1 VSIWTPEWRILV
13 NSVEYTS
20 VTLANLTMSS
30 GRRDIYSQPTAGY
43 CNVELINTDGSNIDI
58 DINDGLTIEVKN
70 SAGTFVPI
78 FGGFITDIE
87 VSIRGAGN
95 IGISQSIK
103 LIALGALARL
113 PRILTDGVLT
123 TDFEGDQIYTILN
136 PVLSGTWNEVSAS
149 QTWAAYNPTTTWANA
164 ENTGLGEIDRPGNYE
179 LENRSSSRTD
189 VYSLVSLLATSGLG
203 YIYEDSSGRI
213 GYADST
219 HRSQYLAAN
228 GYVEVSANDALAAGI
243 KTTTRAGDIR
253 NSITLKYGNNS
264 ANETSASDSTSINI
278 YGSAA
283 QIITTTIKHLADAED
298 QADFYLTLRANP
310 QAIFDS
316 ITFQIG
322 NSEISDLDR
331 DALFGVFMGMP
342 MQISDLPTNMDL
354 GVFQG
359 FVEGWTIAAGVKS
372 MAINLILSP
381 VSYSLQA
388 MKWNDVG
395 VAETWNSL
403 SATMTWQEALIVV

>member
-1 VSIWTPEWRILV
+1 M
-13 NSVEYTS
+13 
-20 VTLANLTMSS
+20 TLANLVISS
-30 GRRDIYSQPTAGY
+30 GRRDIYTQPAAGY
-43 CNVELINTDGSNIDI
+43 CNVELINTDGSNIAI

-113 PRILTDGVLT
+113 PRILTEGVLT
-123 TDFEGDQIYTILN
+123 TDFDGDQIASILN
-136 PVLSGTWNEVSAS
+136 STLAGSWNEISAS
-149 QTWAAYNPTTTWANA
+149 QTWAAYNPTTTWAFA
-164 ENTGLGEIDRPGNYE
+164 ESGAIGEIDQPGNYE
-179 LENRSSSRTD
+179 LENRSADRTD

-203 YIYEDSSGRI
+203 YIYEDGSGRI

-219 HRSQYLAAN
+219 HRSQYLATN

-243 KTTTRAGDIR
+243 KTTTRSGDIR

-264 ANETSASDSTSINI
+264 ASEVSDSDAASIAT

-298 QADFYLTLRANP
+298 QAAFYLTLRANP

-322 NSEISDLDR
+322 NSEISDSDR
-331 DALFGVFMGMP
+331 DALIGVFMGMP

-359 FVEGWTIAAGVKS
+359 FVEGWTISAGVKS

-381 VSYSLQA
+381 VAFSLQA
-388 MKWNDVG
+388 MKWSDVS
-395 VAETWNSL
+395 VAETWNTL
-403 SATMTWQEALIVV
+403 SPTLTWQEALIVV

>member
-1 VSIWTPEWRILV
+1 LSIWTPDWRIQI
-13 NSVEYTS
+13 NGTEYTS
-20 VTLANLTMSS
+20 VTLANLVITS
-30 GRRDIYSQPTAGY
+30 GRRDIYSQPAAGY
-43 CNVELINTDGSNIDI
+43 CNVELINTDGSTINI

-70 SAGTFVPI
+70 SAGNYVAI

-87 VSIRGAGN
+87 VSIRGAGS

-113 PRILTDGVLT
+113 PRVLTDGVLT
-123 TDFEGDQIYTILN
+123 TDFDGDQIYTILN
-136 PVLSGTWNEVSAS
+136 AVLAGTWNDVSAS
-149 QTWAAYNPTTTWANA
+149 QTWAAYNPTQTWAFA
-164 ENTGLGEIDRPGNYE
+164 ESGIGEIDQPGNYE
-179 LENRSSSRTD
+179 LENRSSSRID

-243 KTTTRAGDIR
+243 KTTTRSGDIR
-253 NSITLKYGNNS
+253 NSVTLKYGNNS
-264 ANETSASDSTSINI
+264 ASEVSASDATSIKQ

-283 QIITTTIKHLADAED
+283 QIITTTLKHTVDANS
-298 QADFYLTLRANP
+298 QAQFYLTLRANP

-322 NSEISDLDR
+322 NSEISDSDR
-331 DALFGVFMGMP
+331 DALIGVFMGMP

-359 FVEGWTIAAGVKS
+359 FVEGWTISAGVKS

-381 VSYSLQA
+381 VAFSLQA
-388 MKWNDVG
+388 MKWSNVN
-395 VAETWNSL
+395 VAETWSSL
-403 SATMTWQEALIVV
+403 SPTLTWQEALIVV

>member
-1 VSIWTPEWRILV
+1 MSIWTPDWRIQI
-13 NSVEYTS
+13 NGVEYTS
-20 VTLANLTMSS
+20 VTLANLVISS
-30 GRRDIYSQPTAGY
+30 GRRDIYSQPAAGY
-43 CNVELINTDGSNIDI
+43 CNVELINTDGSTIDI

-87 VSIRGAGN
+87 VSIRGAGS

-123 TDFEGDQIYTILN
+123 ADFDGDQIYSILN

-253 NSITLKYGNNS
+253 NSITLKYGNGS
-264 ANETSASDSTSINI
+264 TSETSASDSASMDT

-322 NSEISDLDR
+322 NSEITDSDR
-331 DALFGVFMGMP
+331 DALIGVFMGMP

-359 FVEGWTIAAGVKS
+359 FVEGWTISAGVKS
-372 MAINLILSP
+372 MAVNLILSP
-381 VSYSLQA
+381 VAYSLQA
-388 MKWNDVG
+388 MQWGDVG
-395 VAETWNSL
+395 VAETWNTL
-403 SATMTWQEALIVV
+403 SATLTWQEALIVV

>member
-1 VSIWTPEWRILV
+1 
-13 NSVEYTS
+13 
-20 VTLANLTMSS
+20 MSS

-331 DALFGVFMGMP
+331 DALIGVFMGMP

>member
-1 VSIWTPEWRILV
+1 MSVWTPDWRIQI
-13 NSVEYTS
+13 NGVEYTS
-20 VTLANLTMSS
+20 VTLANLVVTS

-43 CNVELINTDGSNIDI
+43 CNVELINTDGSPIEI

-70 SAGTFVPI
+70 SAGNFVAI

-87 VSIRGAGN
+87 VSIRGAGS

-113 PRILTDGVLT
+113 PRILTNGVLT
-123 TDFEGDQIYTILN
+123 ADQDGDQIYAILN
-136 PVLSGTWNEVSAS
+136 SVLATSWNDLSAS
-149 QTWAAYNPTTTWANA
+149 LIWADYDPTVTWANA
-164 ENTGLGEIDRPGNYE
+164 DAGSLGEIDRPGNYE

-189 VYSLVSLLATSGLG
+189 VYSLVQMLATSGLG
-203 YIYEDSSGRI
+203 YIFEDASGRI

-228 GYVEVSANDALAAGI
+228 GYVEVSANDALASGI
-243 KTTTRAGDIR
+243 KTTTRSGDIR
-253 NSITLKYGNNS
+253 NSITIKYGNNS
-264 ANETSASDSTSINI
+264 ASETNASDATSINT

-283 QIITTTIKHLADAED
+283 QIITTTIKHLADAQN
-298 QADFYLTLRANP
+298 QAQFYLTLRANP

-322 NSEISDLDR
+322 NSEISNADR
-331 DALFGVFMGMP
+331 DALIGVFMGMP
-342 MQISDLPTNMDL
+342 MQISDLPINMDL

-359 FVEGWTIAAGVKS
+359 FVEGWTITAGVKS

-388 MKWNDVG
+388 MRWNDVS

-403 SATMTWQEALIVV
+403 SATLTWQEALIVV

>member
-1 VSIWTPEWRILV
+1 M
-13 NSVEYTS
+13 
-20 VTLANLTMSS
+20 TLANLVIAS
-30 GRRDIYSQPTAGY
+30 GRRNIYEQPAAGY
-43 CNVELINTDGSNIDI
+43 CNVELINTDGSTIDI

-70 SAGTFVPI
+70 SAGNFVAI

-113 PRILTDGVLT
+113 PRILTNGVLT
-123 TDFEGDQIYTILN
+123 TNFDGDQIYTILN
-136 PVLSGTWNEVSAS
+136 AVLAGTWNDVSAS
-149 QTWAAYNPTTTWANA
+149 QTWAAYDPTVTWANA
-164 ENTGLGEIDRPGNYE
+164 ESGSLGEIDRPGNYE

-189 VYSLVSLLATSGLG
+189 VYSLVQLLANSGLG

-219 HRSQYLAAN
+219 HRAQYLATN

-243 KTTTRAGDIR
+243 KTTTRSGDIR
-253 NSITLKYGNNS
+253 NSVTIKYGNNS
-264 ANETSASDSTSINI
+264 ASETSASDADSIKQ

-283 QIITTTIKHLADAED
+283 QIITTTVKHLVDAQT
-298 QADFYLTLRANP
+298 QAQFYLTLRANP

-322 NSEISDLDR
+322 NNEISDADR
-331 DALFGVFMGMP
+331 DALIGVFMGMP

-359 FVEGWTIAAGVKS
+359 FVEGWTISAGVKS
-372 MAINLILSP
+372 MAMNLILSP
-381 VSYSLQA
+381 VAFSEQA
-388 MKWNDVG
+388 MRWNDVG
-395 VAETWNSL
+395 VAETWNTL
-403 SATMTWQEALIVV
+403 SPTLTWQEALIVV

>member
-1 VSIWTPEWRILV
+1 MSVWTPDWRILI

-20 VTLANLTMSS
+20 VTLANLVASS
-30 GRRDIYSQPTAGY
+30 GRRDIYAQPPAGY
-43 CNVELINTDGSNIDI
+43 CNVELINTDGSAIEI
-58 DINDGLTIEVKN
+58 FINDGLTIEVKN
-70 SAGTFVPI
+70 SAGTFIPI

-123 TDFEGDQIYTILN
+123 TDFDGDQIAAILN
-136 PVLSGTWNEVSAS
+136 AELAGKWNDVPAAE
-149 QTWAAYNPTTTWANA
+149 TWAAYNPTTTWANA
-164 ENTGLGEIDRPGNYE
+164 ESEGIGEIDQPGNYE
-179 LENRSSSRTD
+179 LENRSSDRID
-189 VYSLVSLLATSGLG
+189 VYSLISLLATSGLG

-219 HRSQYLAAN
+219 HRSQYLVAN

-243 KTTTRAGDIR
+243 KTTTRSGDIR
-253 NSITLKYGNNS
+253 NSITLRYGNNS
-264 ANETSASDSTSINI
+264 ASEVSESDAASISI

-283 QIITTTIKHLADAED
+283 QIITTTLKHKTDAEN
-298 QADFYLTLRANP
+298 QADFYLTLRATP
-310 QAIFDS
+310 QPIFDS

-322 NSEISDLDR
+322 NPEISNTDR
-331 DALFGVFMGMP
+331 DALIGVFMGMP
-342 MQISDLPTNMDL
+342 MQISDLPSNMDL

-359 FVEGWTIAAGVKS
+359 FVEGWTITAGVKS
-372 MAINLILSP
+372 MAINLNLSP

-395 VAETWNSL
+395 VAETWNTL
-403 SATMTWQEALIVV
+403 SATMTWQEALIVQ

>member
-1 VSIWTPEWRILV
+1 MSIWTPEWRILV

>member
-1 VSIWTPEWRILV
+1 VSVWTPEWRILI

-20 VTLANLTMSS
+20 VTLANLVTSS

-43 CNVELINTDGSNIDI
+43 CNVELINTDGSAITIN
-58 DINDGLTIEVKN
+58 INDGLTIEVKN

-123 TDFEGDQIYTILN
+123 SDYDGNQIAAILTDIFAGDWNSVPAAL
-136 PVLSGTWNEVSAS
+136 TWSAYD
-149 QTWAAYNPTTTWANA
+149 ATTTWANA
-164 ENTGLGEIDRPGNYE
+164 ESSGIGEIDQPGNYE
-179 LENRSSSRTD
+179 LTNRSSSRTD
-189 VYSLVSLLATSGLG
+189 VYSLIQLLATSGLG
-203 YIYEDSSGRI
+203 YIYEDSAGQI

-243 KTTTRAGDIR
+243 KTTTRSGDIR
-253 NSITLKYGNNS
+253 NSVTLKWGNNS
-264 ANETSASDSTSINI
+264 ASEVSASDAASIATF
-278 YGSAA
+278 GSAA
-283 QIITTTIKHLADAED
+283 QIITTTLKHEADAEN

-322 NSEISDLDR
+322 NSEISDSDR
-331 DALFGVFMGMP
+331 DALIGVFMGMP

-359 FVEGWTIAAGVKS
+359 FVEGWTISAGVKS

-381 VSYSLQA
+381 VAYSLQA
-388 MKWNDVG
+388 MRWNDVS

-403 SATMTWQEALIVV
+403 SATLTWQEALIVV

>member
-1 VSIWTPEWRILV
+1 VSIWTPDWRILI

-20 VTLANLTMSS
+20 VTLANLVISS
-30 GRRDIYSQPTAGY
+30 GRRDIYSQPAAGY
-43 CNVELINTDGSNIDI
+43 CNVELINTDGSTIDI

-70 SAGTFVPI
+70 SAGNFVAI
-78 FGGFITDIE
+78 FGGFITDVE

-113 PRILTDGVLT
+113 PRTLTNGVLT
-123 TDFEGDQIYTILN
+123 ADFDGDQIYTILN
-136 PVLSGTWNEVSAS
+136 AVLAGTWNDVSAS
-149 QTWAAYNPTTTWANA
+149 QTWAAYDPTVTWANA
-164 ENTGLGEIDRPGNYE
+164 ESGSLGQIDRPGNYE

-219 HRSQYLAAN
+219 HRAQYLATN

-243 KTTTRAGDIR
+243 KTTTRSGDIR
-253 NSITLKYGNNS
+253 NSVTIKYGNNS
-264 ANETSASDSTSINI
+264 ASEVSDSDSDSIKQ

-283 QIITTTIKHLADAED
+283 QIITTTLKHTADATS
-298 QADFYLTLRANP
+298 QAQFYLTLRANP

-322 NSEISDLDR
+322 NSEISDSDR
-331 DALFGVFMGMP
+331 DALIGVFMGMP

-359 FVEGWTIAAGVKS
+359 FVEGWTISAGVKS

-381 VSYSLQA
+381 VAFSEQA
-388 MKWNDVG
+388 MRWNDVG
-395 VAETWNSL
+395 VAETWNTL
-403 SATMTWQEALIVV
+403 SPTLTWQEALIVV

>member
-1 VSIWTPEWRILV
+1 MSVWTPDWRIQI
-13 NSVEYTS
+13 NGVEYTS
-20 VTLANLTMSS
+20 VTLANLVVTS

-43 CNVELINTDGSNIDI
+43 CNVELINTDGSPIEI

-70 SAGTFVPI
+70 SAGNFVAI

-87 VSIRGAGN
+87 VSIRGAGS

-113 PRILTDGVLT
+113 PRILTNGVLT
-123 TDFEGDQIYTILN
+123 ADQDGDQIYAILN
-136 PVLSGTWNEVSAS
+136 SVLATSWNDLSAS
-149 QTWAAYNPTTTWANA
+149 LIWADYDPTVTWANA
-164 ENTGLGEIDRPGNYE
+164 DAGSLGEIDRPGNYE

-189 VYSLVSLLATSGLG
+189 VYSLVQMLATSGLG
-203 YIYEDSSGRI
+203 YIFEDASGRI

-228 GYVEVSANDALAAGI
+228 GYVEVSANDALASGI
-243 KTTTRAGDIR
+243 KTTTRSGDIR
-253 NSITLKYGNNS
+253 NSITIKYGNNS
-264 ANETSASDSTSINI
+264 ASETSASDATSINT

-283 QIITTTIKHLADAED
+283 QIITTTIKHLADAQN
-298 QADFYLTLRANP
+298 QAQFYLTLRANP

-322 NSEISDLDR
+322 NSEISNADR
-331 DALFGVFMGMP
+331 DALIGVFMGMP
-342 MQISDLPTNMDL
+342 MQISDLPINMDL

-359 FVEGWTIAAGVKS
+359 FVEGWTITAGVKS

-388 MKWNDVG
+388 MRWNDVS

-403 SATMTWQEALIVV
+403 SATLTWQEALIVV

>member
-1 VSIWTPEWRILV
+1 MSNWTPEWRILID
-13 NSVEYTS
+13 SVEYTS

-30 GRRDIYSQPTAGY
+30 GRRDIYAQPAAGY

-58 DINDGLTIEVKN
+58 QINDGLTIEVKN

-123 TDFEGDQIYTILN
+123 TDFEGDQIYSILN
-136 PVLSGTWNEVSAS
+136 PVLSGIWNDVSAS
-149 QTWAAYNPTTTWANA
+149 QTWAAYNPTTTWTNA

-189 VYSLVSLLATSGLG
+189 VYSLISLLATSGLG

-253 NSITLKYGNNS
+253 NSITLKYGNGS
-264 ANETSASDSTSINI
+264 TSETSASDSASIDT

-322 NSEISDLDR
+322 NSEISDSDR
-331 DALFGVFMGMP
+331 DALIGVFMGMP

-359 FVEGWTIAAGVKS
+359 FVEGWTISAGVKS

-381 VSYSLQA
+381 VAYSLQA
-388 MKWNDVG
+388 MQWGDVG
-395 VAETWNSL
+395 VAETWNTL
-403 SATMTWQEALIVV
+403 SVTLTWQEALIVV

>member
-1 VSIWTPEWRILV
+1 MSIWTPDWRIQI
-13 NSVEYTS
+13 NGVEYTS
-20 VTLANLTMSS
+20 VTLANLVISS
-30 GRRDIYSQPTAGY
+30 GRRDIYSQPAAGY
-43 CNVELINTDGSNIDI
+43 CNVELINTDGSTIDI

-78 FGGFITDIE
+78 FGGFITDVE
-87 VSIRGAGN
+87 VSIRGAGS

-113 PRILTDGVLT
+113 PRILTNGVLT
-123 TDFEGDQIYTILN
+123 ADQDGDQIYTILN
-136 PVLSGTWNEVSAS
+136 SVLAGTWNDVSAS
-149 QTWAAYNPTTTWANA
+149 QTWAAYDPTATWANA
-164 ENTGLGEIDRPGNYE
+164 ESGGLGEIDRPGNYE

-203 YIYEDSSGRI
+203 YIFEDSSGRI

-219 HRSQYLAAN
+219 HRAQYLAAN
-228 GYVEVSANDALAAGI
+228 GYVDVSANDALAAGI
-243 KTTTRAGDIR
+243 KTTTRSGDIR
-253 NSITLKYGNNS
+253 NGITIKYGNNS
-264 ANETSASDSTSINI
+264 ASEVSDSDADSIEQ

-283 QIITTTIKHLADAED
+283 QIITTTLKHTADATS
-298 QADFYLTLRANP
+298 QAQFYLTLRANP

-322 NSEISDLDR
+322 NSEISDSDR
-331 DALFGVFMGMP
+331 DALIGVFMGMP
-342 MQISDLPTNMDL
+342 MQISDLPTNMNL

-359 FVEGWTIAAGVKS
+359 FVEGWTISAGVKS

-388 MKWNDVG
+388 MRWNDVG
-395 VAETWNSL
+395 VAETWNTL
-403 SATMTWQEALIVV
+403 SNTMTWQQALIVA

>member
-1 VSIWTPEWRILV
+1 MSVWTPDWRIQI
-13 NSVEYTS
+13 NGTEYTS
-20 VTLANLTMSS
+20 VTLANLVISS
-30 GRRDIYSQPTAGY
+30 GRRDIYSQPAAGY
-43 CNVELINTDGSNIDI
+43 CNVELINTDGSTIDI

-70 SAGTFVPI
+70 SAGNYVAI

-113 PRILTDGVLT
+113 PRTLTNGVLT
-123 TDFEGDQIYTILN
+123 ADFDGDQIYTILN
-136 PVLSGTWNEVSAS
+136 AILAGTWNDVSAS
-149 QTWAAYNPTTTWANA
+149 QTWAAYDPTVTWANA
-164 ENTGLGEIDRPGNYE
+164 ESGSLGEIDRPGNYE

-189 VYSLVSLLATSGLG
+189 VYSLVQLLATSGLG
-203 YIYEDSSGRI
+203 YIFEDSSGRI

-219 HRSQYLAAN
+219 HRAQYLATN
-228 GYVEVSANDALAAGI
+228 GYVEVSANDALASGI
-243 KTTTRAGDIR
+243 KTTTRSGDIR
-253 NSITLKYGNNS
+253 NSVTIKYGNNS
-264 ANETSASDSTSINI
+264 ASEVSASDATSIKQ

-283 QIITTTIKHLADAED
+283 QIITTTLKHTADANT
-298 QADFYLTLRANP
+298 QAQFYLTLRANP

-322 NSEISDLDR
+322 NSEISDSDR
-331 DALFGVFMGMP
+331 DALIGVFMGMP

-359 FVEGWTIAAGVKS
+359 FVEGWTISAGVKS

-381 VSYSLQA
+381 VAFSEQA
-388 MKWNDVG
+388 MRWNDVG
-395 VAETWNSL
+395 VAETWLTL
-403 SATMTWQEALIVV
+403 SPTLTWQEALIVV

>member
-1 VSIWTPEWRILV
+1 M
-13 NSVEYTS
+13 
-20 VTLANLTMSS
+20 TLANLVVSS
-30 GRRDIYSQPTAGY
+30 GRRDIYSQPAAGY
-43 CNVELINTDGSNIDI
+43 CNVELINTDGSAITI

-113 PRILTDGVLT
+113 PRILTDGVLVS
-123 TDFEGDQIYTILN
+123 DYDGDQIASILGSLLAGN
-136 PVLSGTWNEVSAS
+136 WNSVSAS
-149 QTWAAYNPTTTWANA
+149 QTWAAYDPTVTWANA
-164 ENTGLGEIDRPGNYE
+164 ESGSLGEIDQPGNYE
-179 LENRSSSRTD
+179 LENRSSDRID
-189 VYSLVSLLATSGLG
+189 VYSLVSTLATSGLG

-243 KTTTRAGDIR
+243 KTTTRSGDIR
-253 NSITLKYGNNS
+253 NSITLKWGNNS
-264 ANETSASDSTSINI
+264 ASEVSASDAASIST

-283 QIITTTIKHLADAED
+283 QIITTTLKHESDAEN

-310 QAIFDS
+310 QPIFDS

-322 NSEISDLDR
+322 NSEISDSDR
-331 DALFGVFMGMP
+331 DALIGVFMGMP

-359 FVEGWTIAAGVKS
+359 FVEGWTITAGVKS

-381 VSYSLQA
+381 VAYSLQA
-388 MKWNDVG
+388 MRWSDVS

-403 SATMTWQEALIVV
+403 SATLTWQEALIVV

>member
-1 VSIWTPEWRILV
+1 MSNWTPDWRI
-13 NSVEYTS
+13 SIDGVEYTS
-20 VTLANLTMSS
+20 VTLANLVISS
-30 GRRDIYSQPTAGY
+30 GRRDIYTQPAAGY

-87 VSIRGAGN
+87 VSIRGAGS

-113 PRILTDGVLT
+113 PRILTEGVLT
-123 TDFEGDQIYTILN
+123 TDFDGDQIAAILGAE
-136 PVLSGTWNEVSAS
+136 LAGSWNDVSAS
-149 QTWAAYNPTTTWANA
+149 LIWSAYDPTTTWANA
-164 ENTGLGEIDRPGNYE
+164 ESGSLGEIDQPGNYE
-179 LENRSSSRTD
+179 LENRLANRTD

-203 YIYEDSSGRI
+203 YLYEDGSGRI

-243 KTTTRAGDIR
+243 KTTTRSGDIR

-264 ANETSASDSTSINI
+264 ASEVSDSDAESIAT

-283 QIITTTIKHLADAED
+283 QIITTTLKHTADATS
-298 QADFYLTLRANP
+298 QAAFYLTLRANP

-322 NSEISDLDR
+322 NSEISNSDR
-331 DALFGVFMGMP
+331 DALISVFMGMP
-342 MQISDLPTNMDL
+342 MQISDLPSNMDL

-359 FVEGWTIAAGVKS
+359 FVEGWTISAGVKS

-381 VSYSLQA
+381 VAFSLQA
-388 MKWNDVG
+388 MKWNDVS
-395 VAETWNSL
+395 VAETWNTL
-403 SATMTWQEALIVV
+403 SATLTWQEALIVV

>member
-1 VSIWTPEWRILV
+1 MSVWTPDWRIQI
-13 NSVEYTS
+13 NAVEYTN
-20 VTLANLTMSS
+20 VTLANLVISS
-30 GRRDIYSQPTAGY
+30 GRRDIYSQPAAGY
-43 CNVELINTDGSNIDI
+43 CNVELINTDGSTIDI

-78 FGGFITDIE
+78 FGGSITDIE

-103 LIALGALARL
+103 LIALGALAKL
-113 PRILTDGVLT
+113 PRTLTNGVLNQ
-123 TDFEGDQIYTILN
+123 DYDGNQIATILSA
-136 PVLSGTWNEVSAS
+136 VLANSWSDLPAS
-149 QTWAAYNPTTTWANA
+149 LTWAAYDPTVAWANA
-164 ENTGLGEIDRPGNYE
+164 ETGGLGEIDQPGNYE

-189 VYSLVSLLATSGLG
+189 VYSLVQLLATSGLG

-228 GYVEVSANDALAAGI
+228 GYVEVSANDALASGI
-243 KTTTRAGDIR
+243 KTVTRSGDVR
-253 NSITLKYGNNS
+253 NSITIKYGNNS
-264 ANETSASDSTSINI
+264 ASEVSDTDEASITQ

-283 QIITTTIKHLADAED
+283 QIITTTLHHSADATA
-298 QADFYLTLRANP
+298 QAAFYLTLRANP

-316 ITFQIG
+316 ITFQIA
-322 NSEISDLDR
+322 NSEISDSDR
-331 DALFGVFMGMP
+331 DALIGVFMGMP

-359 FVEGWTIAAGVKS
+359 FVEGWTITAGVKS

-381 VSYSLQA
+381 VAYSEQA
-388 MKWNDVG
+388 MRWNDVG
-395 VAETWNSL
+395 VAETWNTISPTL
-403 SATMTWQEALIVV
+403 TWQEALIVV